1 MEYREFPNVARRNLT
16 QELLEVPALIKVMG
30 IPKGRRILEVG
41 CGRGVALPPL
51 DKLCFPTALVG
62 LDIDPVALAGAVEH
76 VSQRDV
82 NARLVLGDVRALPFA
97 DNEFDVVIDFGTCY
111 HISHPDQALD
121 EITRILA
128 PDGLFVY
135 ETRASQLLSHPVRSF
150 GRSLP
155 WAAATG
161 LRRIKRRLLWASR
174 IKFTTP

>member
-16 QELLEVPALIKVMG
+16 QEVLEVPALIKVMG
-30 IPKGRRILEVG
+30 IPIGKRILEVG

-51 DKLCFPTALVG
+51 SKLCSPTALVG
-62 LDIDPVALAGAVEH
+62 LDIDPIALAEARDH
-76 VSQRDV
+76 VTQREV
-82 NARLVLGDVRALPFA
+82 NASLILRDVRALPFA

-111 HISHPDQALD
+111 HIAHPDQALS
-121 EITRILA
+121 EITRVLA
-128 PDGLFVY
+128 PDGLFIY

-155 WAAATG
+155 WAAVKG

-174 IKFTTP
+174 IKLAAL